1 MTLDLTKGSV
11 TETEER
17 TQVKK
22 KMGLKLFY
30 PKGEVIIDLYEA
42 YIPIFGLLLCLEPF
56 YKFLVGGW
64 VVVVVA
70 GGGLRVSLVF
80 TFGQKP
86 QLKFGPS

>member
-1 MTLDLTKGSV
+1 MCLTKVPV

-56 YKFLVGGW
+56 YKFLMGGW
-64 VVVVVA
+64 VVVA

>member
-64 VVVVVA
+64 VVVST
-70 GGGLRVSLVF
+70 LSLVF

>member
-64 VVVVVA
+64 VVVVVVVVVSI
-70 GGGLRVSLVF
+70 VSLVF
-80 TFGQKP
+80 TFAPKSK
-86 QLKFGPS
+86 LKFGSS